1 MKLIIPPEF
10 QMGARIFRIRF
21 NDKVLKELDFK
32 AQLVDK
38 EDLVRLTHRSPLSM
52 FESLIHEMFHEIA
65 YLCGEDDAPE
75 SRIIA
80 EANFMAQ
87 GLISLG
93 IEPDFSQI
101 PEEEIG
107 SKGG

>member
-10 QMGARIFRIRF
+10 QMGARTFRIRF
-21 NDKVLKELDFK
+21 NDKLLKELGIK

-38 EDLVRLTHRSPLSM
+38 EDLVRLAHRSPVSM
-52 FESLIHEMFHEIA
+52 FESLIHEMHHEAA

-75 SRIIA
+75 GRIVA

-87 GLISLG
+87 GLISFG

-101 PEEEIG
+101 PEEE
-107 SKGG
+107 